1 VLLNYRLTMGANE
14 NGNVGLA
21 RPRGGMRPRTLVIS
35 GFLLL
40 CGAFVAIAVEHE
52 VRPRA
57 VPAAVDA
64 GESQPSLPLFQKA
77 LTPAEEDYAA
87 ALWEIHKEVKVSAV
101 EMSFAGI
108 QYKIGAIS
116 LHDLDAKIRPLANTF
131 SVDEFRVR
139 ALVPPDSL
147 RPTHDLY
154 VESVSLYQKAS
165 EEVLKT
171 IADGQDQHL
180 IAGQAMGE
188 RAAENLL
195 TIGDKLWPGE
205 YKPN

>member
-1 VLLNYRLTMGANE
+1 MGANE
-14 NGNVGLA
+14 SGNVGLA
-21 RPRGGMRPRTLVIS
+21 RPRVGIRPRTLVIS
-35 GFLLL
+35 GFLLV
-40 CGAFVAIAVEHE
+40 CGAFIAVAVEHE
-52 VRPRA
+52 MRPRA
-57 VPAAVDA
+57 MTAAADA
-64 GESQPSLPLFQKA
+64 GASQTTSLPLFQKA

-108 QYKIGAIS
+108 QSKIGAIS
-116 LHDLDAKIRPLANTF
+116 LHDLDVKIRPLANTF

-165 EEVLKT
+165 EEVLKA

-180 IAGQAMGE
+180 VAGQAMGE

-195 TIGDKLWPGE
+195 TIGDRLWPGE

>member
-1 VLLNYRLTMGANE
+1 MGANE
-14 NGNVGLA
+14 NGNVRLA
-21 RPRGGMRPRTLVIS
+21 RPRGGVRPRTLIVS
-35 GFLLL
+35 GLLL
-40 CGAFVAIAVEHE
+40 ACGAVIAIAVQHE
-52 VRPRA
+52 MQPPPRA
-57 VPAAVDA
+57 STEATAA
-64 GESQPSLPLFQKA
+64 QTSLPLFQKA
-77 LTPAEEDYAA
+77 LTPAEENYAA

-108 QYKIGAIS
+108 QYKIGGIS

-139 ALVPPDSL
+139 ALVPPESL
-147 RPTHDLY
+147 RATHELY

-165 EEVLKT
+165 EEMLKT

-180 IAGQAMGE
+180 VAGQAMGE

-195 TIGDKLWPGE
+195 KIGDALWPGE